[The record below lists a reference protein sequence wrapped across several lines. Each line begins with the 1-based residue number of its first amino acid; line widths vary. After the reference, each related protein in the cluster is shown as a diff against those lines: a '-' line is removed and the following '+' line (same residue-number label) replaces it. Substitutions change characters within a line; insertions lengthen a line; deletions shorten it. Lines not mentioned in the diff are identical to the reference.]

1 MVSLAQLVRA
11 SACGAEGHGFEPHTG
26 PKIHGVRSSEEEH
39 LIVIQKVGISKFL
52 VHPKILKNEKRI

>member
-26 PKIHGVRSSEEEH
+26 PQIHGDCST
-39 LIVIQKVGISKFL
+39 
-52 VHPKILKNEKRI
+52 